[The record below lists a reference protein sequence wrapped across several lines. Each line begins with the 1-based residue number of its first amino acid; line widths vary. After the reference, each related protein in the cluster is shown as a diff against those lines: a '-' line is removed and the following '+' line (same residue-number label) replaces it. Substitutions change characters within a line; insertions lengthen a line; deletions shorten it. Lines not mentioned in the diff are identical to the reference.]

1 MDPQAAHHLGQL
13 TRELPGHGFGRG
25 LSRARGGGTSA
36 PNDEDE
42 RRKAHAGMALLA
54 HAFGLAD
61 PQRSPQPEPPDEHRW
76 DDDGGRPAPP
86 ADDAEAS

>member
-1 MDPQAAHHLGQL
+1 
-13 TRELPGHGFGRG
+13 
-25 LSRARGGGTSA
+25 
-36 PNDEDE
+36 
-42 RRKAHAGMALLA
+42 MALLA